1 MGINVANLKKQFHDP
16 SRGPFFAVNDVT
28 FQCAPGE
35 IFGLLGPNGAGKTTI
50 MRTIATIMKPTTGV
64 VSVEGHD
71 VLGDSE
77 GVRKSIGFLSADTGL
92 YERLTPREI
101 LTYFCKL
108 YRMQHE
114 LIVPRVNLVIDRL
127 GITAYADALCGSLST
142 GMKQRVSIAR
152 AVVHD
157 PPVLILDE
165 PTSGLDIIGIRAIH
179 EFVMSAKRDNKCI
192 LFSTHIM
199 AEAEKL
205 CDRIGL
211 LERGRLLACG
221 TLQELRDQSGEH
233 YLEDIFLK
241 FVPEKAADSD
251 ELV

>member
-1 MGINVANLKKQFHDP
+1 MMGISVAHLKKQFHDP
-16 SRGPFFAVNDVT
+16 SRGPFFAVNDVS
-28 FQCAPGE
+28 FECVPGE

-64 VSVEGHD
+64 VTVNGHD
-71 VLGDSE
+71 ALADSE
-77 GVRKSIGFLSADTGL
+77 NVRKSIGFLSSDTGL

-108 YRMQHE
+108 YRME
-114 LIVPRVNLVIDRL
+114 TAAIARRVDVVMARL

-179 EFVMSAKRDNKCI
+179 EFVMSAKAENKCI

-211 LERGRLLACG
+211 LERGQILACG
-221 TLQELRDQSGEH
+221 TLQELRERTGEH

-241 FVPEKAADSD
+241 FVPEKAAD